1 MITIAAIKFFLKR
14 FIYYPLKDHWRIIV
28 PAIVLIIAGV
38 WFYRAC
44 GPKPAKLD
52 ERSIQKAQQAIAK
65 QDREEMVKILAES
78 DTKEAEIDSNIK
90 AIEQARED
98 AKKNYTG
105 KTNQEL
111 AEELNRRA
119 TEP

>member
-1 MITIAAIKFFLKR
+1 MITIATITFFFKR
-14 FIYYPLKDHWRIIV
+14 AFYFIVDHWKIIV
-28 PAIVLIIAGV
+28 PAVVLIVVVGFV
-38 WFYRAC
+38 YRAC
-44 GPKPAKLD
+44 NRPPKLD
-52 ERSIQKAQQAIAK
+52 EKAIAEAQKAIAK

-105 KTNQEL
+105 LSNDEL
-111 AEELNRRA
+111 AAELERRA
-119 TEP
+119 KQP